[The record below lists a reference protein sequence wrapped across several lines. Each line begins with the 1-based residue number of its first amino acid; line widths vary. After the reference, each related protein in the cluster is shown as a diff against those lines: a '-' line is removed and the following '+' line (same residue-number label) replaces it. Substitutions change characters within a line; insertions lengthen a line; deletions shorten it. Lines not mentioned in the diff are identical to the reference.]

1 MSELR
6 FGIIGCGVQG
16 SLYAAVLSGT
26 AIPGMPPV
34 RRPEGC
40 VLTAVSSR
48 REEAMAPIKAMNP
61 TVHCFT
67 DWRELVQSDVCDAVI
82 ITVPHYQH
90 HTIAMAALEA
100 GKHVL
105 CEKPAGVRASDAA
118 RIVSCAEAHPDL
130 TAAMMLN
137 QRCNPVFRQVKAWL
151 DSGELGQLRRS
162 NWIINSWWRPDS
174 YYRSSPWRG
183 TWAGEGGG
191 VLVNQLPHQ
200 LDLWQ
205 WLCGK
210 PKTVWAKCVEGA
222 YRSIEVEN
230 DVTIVTTYETGAT
243 GTLVSCTHDPLGTNR
258 LEIDCSKG
266 KIVVENGVAATLWR
280 FKQDETVWN
289 ETISF
294 REMTGLQMTR
304 PEALYEEETFMD
316 RGTFGSEY
324 VGIFEN
330 FAAHVQTG
338 IPLIAT
344 AADGLAAVQL
354 ANAAQLS
361 GWIGAEVTFPCDTA
375 QYDQCLREKVQTQ
388 L

>member
-1 MSELR
+1 M
-6 FGIIGCGVQG
+6 
-16 SLYAAVLSGT
+16 
-26 AIPGMPPV
+26 
-34 RRPEGC
+34 
-40 VLTAVSSR
+40 
-48 REEAMAPIKAMNP
+48 
-61 TVHCFT
+61 
-67 DWRELVQSDVCDAVI
+67 
-82 ITVPHYQH
+82 
-90 HTIAMAALEA
+90 
-100 GKHVL
+100 
-105 CEKPAGVRASDAA
+105 
-118 RIVSCAEAHPDL
+118 
-130 TAAMMLN
+130 
-137 QRCNPVFRQVKAWL
+137 
-151 DSGELGQLRRS
+151 
-162 NWIINSWWRPDS
+162 
-174 YYRSSPWRG
+174 
-183 TWAGEGGG
+183 
-191 VLVNQLPHQ
+191 VNQLPHQ
-200 LDLWQ
+200 LDLWL

-266 KIVVENGVAATLWR
+266 KIVVENGVAVTLWR

-338 IPLIAT
+338 TPLIAT
-344 AADGLAAVQL
+344 VADGLAAVQL

-361 GWIGAEVTFPCDTA
+361 GWIGAEVTFPCDAA